1 MHVFLL
7 DTCVWSN
14 WFDVKK
20 EQHMNVKSHIQK
32 LPSDSVLGISIISWG
47 EVAYGHKVNLLK
59 ANSLDE
65 TPIQTE
71 YIQFIKSK
79 RPKTFEI
86 DIHTAN
92 KYGELRALLF
102 EKHAPKKRKSGLR
115 PEQLINPITSREIG
129 IQENDLWIAAQA
141 ITRNLTLVTND
152 KLNRIR
158 EVAGDGL
165 HTASVTALR

>member
-1 MHVFLL
+1 
-7 DTCVWSN
+7 
-14 WFDVKK
+14 
-20 EQHMNVKSHIQK
+20 MNVKSHIQK

-47 EVAYGHKVNLLK
+47 EVAYGHKANLLK

-65 TPIQTE
+65 TLIQTE

-102 EKHAPKKRKSGLR
+102 EKYAPKKRKSGLR
-115 PEQLINPITSREIG
+115 PEQLIDPITSRELG

-141 ITRNLTLVTND
+141 MVRNMILVTND
-152 KLNRIR
+152 KLAQISK
-158 EVAGDGL
+158 VAGDDL
-165 HTASVTALR
+165 KIKNWTT

>member
-1 MHVFLL
+1 MVE
-7 DTCVWSN
+7 S
-14 WFDVKK
+14 
-20 EQHMNVKSHIQK
+20 
-32 LPSDSVLGISIISWG
+32 P
-47 EVAYGHKVNLLK
+47 
-59 ANSLDE
+59 DE

-102 EKHAPKKRKSGLR
+102 EKYAPKKRKSGLR
-115 PEQLINPITSREIG
+115 PEQLIDPITSRELG
-129 IQENDLWIAAQA
+129 IQENDIWIAAQA
-141 ITRNLTLVTND
+141 MVRNMVLVTAD
-152 KLNRIR
+152 KKLIQIT

-165 HTASVTALR
+165 HIENWTT

>member
-7 DTCVWSN
+7 DTCVWSY
-14 WFDVKK
+14 WFDIKEKK
-20 EQHMNVKSHIQK
+20 HVNITSHIQK

-47 EVAYGHKVNLLK
+47 EVAYGHK

-86 DIHTAN
+86 DIHTAD
-92 KYGELRALLF
+92 KYGEMRALLF
-102 EKHAPKKRKSGLR
+102 DKYAPKKRKSGLR
-115 PEQLINPITSREIG
+115 PEQLIDPITSRELG

-141 ITRNLTLVTND
+141 ITRNLTLVTTD

-158 EVAGDGL
+158 EVAGDDL
-165 HTASVTALR
+165 HIENWTT

>member
-7 DTCVWSN
+7 DTCIWSY
-14 WFDVKK
+14 WFDVER
-20 EQHMNVKSHIQK
+20 EQHLHVKSYIQK
-32 LPSDSVLGISIISWG
+32 LPSDSILGISIISWG
-47 EVAYGHKVNLLK
+47 EVVYGHRVE
-59 ANSLDE
+59 SPDE
-65 TPIQTE
+65 TPIQAE

-102 EKHAPKKRKSGLR
+102 ERYAPTSRKPGLR
-115 PEQLINPITSREIG
+115 PEQLVDPVTSRELG

-141 ITRNLTLVTND
+141 MVRNMILATGD
-152 KLNRIR
+152 KLTRIH
-158 EVAGDGL
+158 EVAGDDL
-165 HTASVTALR
+165 HIENWTT

>member
-1 MHVFLL
+1 MRTFLL
-7 DTCVWSN
+7 DTCIWSY
-14 WFDVKK
+14 WFDGDRYPQENANIRK
-20 EQHMNVKSHIQK
+20 QLQK
-32 LPSDSVLGISIISWG
+32 LQPDSKLGISIITWG
-47 EVAYGHKVNLLK
+47 EVAYGYRIE
-59 ANSLDE
+59 SLNE
-65 TPIQTE
+65 IPIQTE

-102 EKHAPKKRKSGLR
+102 DKYAPKEKRKKNLR
-115 PEQLINPITSREIG
+115 PEQLVDPITSLELG

-158 EVAGDGL
+158 KVAGGEL
-165 HTASVTALR
+165 HIENWTI